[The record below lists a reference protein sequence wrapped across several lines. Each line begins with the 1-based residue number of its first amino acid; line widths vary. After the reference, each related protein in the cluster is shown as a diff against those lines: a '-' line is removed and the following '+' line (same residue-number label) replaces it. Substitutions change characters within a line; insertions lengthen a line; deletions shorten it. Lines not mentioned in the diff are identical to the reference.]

1 MIDHILFNKEKYRKW
16 NFISKTVTLHA
27 PFEVYGSNGVD
38 NSIIPLTV
46 SVNEMDLN
54 LNTIVT
60 FSNGDSVKMANKDI
74 FKRMVADYEH
84 SSAFT
89 TKQNNDI
96 GLLENDPAK
105 EMFIHYMQKAGD
117 DSSSYNDIPVDWA
130 KIEINVD

>member
-1 MIDHILFNKEKYRKW
+1 MIDHLLFNKEKYRKW

-27 PFEVYGSNGVD
+27 PFKTYASNGVN

-46 SVNEMDLN
+46 SANELDLN

-60 FSNGDSVKMANKDI
+60 FSNGDSVKMENKYI
-74 FKRMVADYEH
+74 FHRMMSNYGYTV
-84 SSAFT
+84 AFT

-96 GLLENDPAK
+96 SLLENNPAK
-105 EMFIHYMQKAGD
+105 EMFIHYMQDVGD
-117 DSSSYNDIPVDWA
+117 NYVDIPVDWA

>member
-1 MIDHILFNKEKYRKW
+1 MIDHLLFNKEKYRKW

-27 PFEVYGSNGVD
+27 PFEVYGSNGVN

-74 FKRMVADYEH
+74 FHRMLSNYGYI
-84 SSAFT
+84 SAFT
-89 TKQNNDI
+89 TKQNNYI
-96 GLLENDPAK
+96 SLLENNPAK
-105 EMFIHYMQKAGD
+105 EMFTHYKQDVGD
-117 DSSSYNDIPVDWA
+117 HYVDMPVDWA

>member
-1 MIDHILFNKEKYRKW
+1 MIDHLLFNKEKYRKW

-27 PFEVYGSNGVD
+27 PFKTHGSNGVN

-46 SVNEMDLN
+46 SANELDLN

-60 FSNGDSVKMANKDI
+60 FSNGDSVKMENKYI
-74 FKRMVADYEH
+74 FHRMVSNYGYTV
-84 SSAFT
+84 AFK

-96 GLLENDPAK
+96 SLLENNPAK
-105 EMFIHYMQKAGD
+105 EMFIHYMQDVGD
-117 DSSSYNDIPVDWA
+117 NYVDIPVDWA

>member
-1 MIDHILFNKEKYRKW
+1 MAVDHILFNKEKYRKW

-27 PFEVYGSNGVD
+27 PFKTYGSNGVN

-60 FSNGDSVKMANKDI
+60 FSNGDSVKMENKYI
-74 FKRMVADYEH
+74 FH
-84 SSAFT
+84 SMLSNFGYT
-89 TKQNNDI
+89 SSFKTKQNNDI
-96 GLLENDPAK
+96 SLLENNPAK
-105 EMFIHYMQKAGD
+105 EMFIHYMWD
-117 DSSSYNDIPVDWA
+117 NEESYVDIPVDWA

>member
-1 MIDHILFNKEKYRKW
+1 MIDHLLFNKEKYCKW

-27 PFEVYGSNGVD
+27 PFKIYGSNGVN
-38 NSIIPLTV
+38 NSVIPLTV

-74 FKRMVADYEH
+74 YHRMLSSSGYEYE
-84 SSAFT
+84 FN
-89 TKQNNDI
+89 TKQNNRI
-96 GLLENDPAK
+96 SLLENDPAK
-105 EMFIHYMQKAGD
+105 EMFIYYKRDDGD
-117 DSSSYNDIPVDWA
+117 RYVDIPVDWA

>member
-1 MIDHILFNKEKYRKW
+1 MIDHLLFNKEKYRKW

-27 PFEVYGSNGVD
+27 PFEVYGSNGHN

-74 FKRMVADYEH
+74 FHRMATNHGYT
-84 SSAFT
+84 SAFA
-89 TKQNNDI
+89 TKQNNYI
-96 GLLENDPAK
+96 SLLENNPAK
-105 EMFIHYMQKAGD
+105 EMFINYVRDVGD
-117 DSSSYNDIPVDWA
+117 DYVDIPVDWA

>member
-1 MIDHILFNKEKYRKW
+1 MIDHLLFNKEKYCKW

-27 PFEVYGSNGVD
+27 PFEVYGSNGHN

-74 FKRMVADYEH
+74 FHRMATNYGYA
-84 SSAFT
+84 SAFT

-105 EMFIHYMQKAGD
+105 EMFIHYMQEAGD
-117 DSSSYNDIPVDWA
+117 DSSSYNDMPVDWA

>member
-1 MIDHILFNKEKYRKW
+1 MIDHLLFNKEKYRKW

-27 PFEVYGSNGVD
+27 PFEVYGSNGHN

-74 FKRMVADYEH
+74 FNRMATNYGYA
-84 SSAFT
+84 SAFT

-96 GLLENDPAK
+96 EMLENDPAK
-105 EMFIHYMQKAGD
+105 EMFIHYMQEAGD
-117 DSSSYNDIPVDWA
+117 DSSSYNDMPVDWA
-130 KIEINVD
+130 KIEINVN

>member
-1 MIDHILFNKEKYRKW
+1 M
-16 NFISKTVTLHA
+16 HA
-27 PFEVYGSNGVD
+27 PFKTYGSNGVN

-74 FKRMVADYEH
+74 FHRMTSSYRYA
-84 SSAFT
+84 SAFT

-96 GLLENDPAK
+96 ELLENDPAK
-105 EMFIHYMQKAGD
+105 EMFIHYMQEAGD
-117 DSSSYNDIPVDWA
+117 DSSSYNDMPVDWV